1 MAPPL
6 FPGITMDMAANTP
19 SAAAAWLEDKSAQ
32 ETSLALA
39 KDPVGDTANPNL
51 LGDTCAQETSLPL
64 AEVPDGITAN
74 PNLLG
79 DKHAQETS
87 LPLAKDP
94 DGVTTN
100 PNFHG
105 TERIQWMEAEIQKG

>member
-6 FPGITMDMAANTP
+6 FPGITMDMAANAP

-51 LGDTCAQETSLPL
+51 LGD
-64 AEVPDGITAN
+64 
-74 PNLLG
+74 
-79 DKHAQETS
+79 KHAQETS

-94 DGVTTN
+94 DGVTAN